1 MASGVFRRVRWCRV
15 ARVRCNRG
23 AVRLGHDAAEVTG
36 PEGRG
41 GAVRRRAVL
50 AVDLGVA
57 ASLGVLW
64 RGRRTRQRALRRS
77 GLVVQRRRGLGGVEG
92 TARRRLGVASA
103 LPARRPVRELGK
115 DGNGVAP

>member
-1 MASGVFRRVRWCRV
+1 M
-15 ARVRCNRG
+15 
-23 AVRLGHDAAEVTG
+23 
-36 PEGRG
+36 
-41 GAVRRRAVL
+41 L

-103 LPARRPVRELGK
+103 LPARRPVRVLAK
-115 DGNGVAP
+115 DGNGVELRLASSGVNERVTSPSFE